1 MRAIILT
8 AVVALLLPD
17 LYISSVFI
25 RGTLWRILWWMP
37 TAAALAATAAF
48 LGGYNQP
55 WIVRLLFFLLLCV
68 ALPKQIFCIFSA
80 AGHAAAMTPSLAAM
94 RRAADVT
101 GLVLGVAVAAVFV
114 YGFTVGWKQLKV
126 KRTTLEFADLPA
138 AFDGYRIVHF
148 SDLHTGS
155 FGSDVR
161 FVRRMVD
168 RINREQPD
176 AVAFTGDII
185 NSSYEELEPF
195 AGLLSQ
201 IRARDGVYSVIGNHD
216 YSEYH
221 RWPTRDGA
229 ARSLAEVERAERSFG
244 WHLLMNESRVVRRGG
259 DSIAFV
265 GVENSGRPPFPSRGD
280 LKTAL
285 AELPDHI
292 FKVLLSHDPSHWRA
306 EVLPES
312 DIALMLA
319 GHTHAMQFRLWG
331 FSPSAWTYDEWGGEY
346 DEGGRKL
353 YVSTGAGGTAPF
365 RFGAWPC
372 IDVITLK
379 RIGN

>member
-25 RGTLWRILWWMP
+25 RGTLWRIIWWMP

-68 ALPKQIFCIFSA
+68 ALPKLIFCIFSA
-80 AGHAAAMTPSLAAM
+80 AGHAAAMAPSLAAM

-185 NSSYEELEPF
+185 NSSYEELVPF

-379 RIGN
+379 RK